1 MNKIEMA
8 TVISMLNEMWKDTVT
23 TKIQIQLWNDNLND
37 LDYSITQRV
46 IKKLIQ
52 ESEFAPKIATIR
64 KEYSN
69 LVNGQRITSAD
80 ALELVT
86 KAISTYGS
94 YRTTEAMEYIK
105 NKDEDTYAVVKA
117 IGFNNFCKANTEFI
131 RKPFMDMHKEVKDRT
146 EKGLMLERTF
156 GREIAEIRNN
166 GLQLVANDY

>member
-1 MNKIEMA
+1 MTREEFKIIAGAINTAFKKTIE
-8 TVISMLNEMWKDTVT
+8 
-23 TKIQIQLWNDNLND
+23 TKVEFEVWYDNLED
-37 LDYSITQRV
+37 LEYLKAQKV
-46 IKKLIQ
+46 VKKIIQ

>member
-1 MNKIEMA
+1 
-8 TVISMLNEMWKDTVT
+8 MWKDTVT

-80 ALELVT
+80 DLELVT